1 MSTTVQENDVAFTGG
16 SATPV
21 RMDPSP
27 LTGRTRVRII
37 NPHATLRLF
46 VGHQAATT
54 NATVCEPI
62 DPFNGVW
69 EDDVGV
75 GINIFI
81 IGESGYPTNLSVRIK
96 QYA

>member
-1 MSTTVQENDVAFTGG
+1 
-16 SATPV
+16 
-21 RMDPSP
+21 
-27 LTGRTRVRII
+27 
-37 NPHATLRLF
+37 LF